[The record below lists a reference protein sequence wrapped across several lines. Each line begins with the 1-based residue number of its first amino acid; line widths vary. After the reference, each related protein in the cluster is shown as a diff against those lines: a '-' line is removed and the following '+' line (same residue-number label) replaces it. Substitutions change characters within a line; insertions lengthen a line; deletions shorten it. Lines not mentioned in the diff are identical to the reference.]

1 MIVRDGE
8 AYLREA
14 IDSILRQTFD
24 DFELIILDDG
34 SSDGTAAL
42 IQENA
47 RADPRIRALREE
59 RPGVGLSA
67 ALRRACAG
75 ARGTYIARMDADD
88 VSLPDRLERQVRFL
102 EVHLEVAVV
111 GSAMRCMNGSRL
123 LADVLRYPEEAAEI
137 AAALPRVNCI
147 AHPTVM
153 MRREVY
159 AATGGYRRPFRH
171 AEDYDL
177 WLRIAERHDLRNLPA
192 PLLHYRFHEGQVTAS
207 CIPEQVIHT
216 LGAQVSARRR
226 RAREADPVEGRE
238 RIGRQDLLEM
248 GLIDREIDR
257 AILKGYFYRCDLVLG
272 LGLAG
277 QATRIV
283 EEMERLTL
291 VGSMTRRRAA
301 EVAWLRGTIA
311 FRAGRW
317 LRGAGWIARACLR
330 RPTTLKRLAKRWKRR
345 SGPVAVSRAPERH
358 GALTASPPGALRPV
372 PRPRR
377 VMLLAGAEVAG
388 GLLTHV
394 GILAAG
400 LSAAGHAV
408 HVVLSPAGGADDPA
422 RECAAAGAEV
432 TRLSVRGKFDL
443 TGIARLRRLVATW
456 SPDVVHLH
464 LSSPI
469 EAVPA
474 LVAARLGGARRIVTT
489 EHAPTWSPLRR
500 FYSGAV
506 KRIATRHLDAVIAV
520 SEADARYL
528 QTEFGLP
535 PGILTVI
542 PNGVPRFAPGIT
554 REAARARYGLPEGR
568 VTIVGYLGALETK
581 KGVMDLL
588 AGAAGSG
595 LPGLVVALAGEGSL
609 APELRR
615 QAAHLPFTLVLPG
628 RVRDAGDFLAGLDVF
643 VLPSHQEAMP
653 LALLEAMAAGLP
665 IVAARVGGIPEA
677 LQQGAAGLLVTPAR
691 PEEIA
696 QALRRLSRDGDL
708 GPRLGAAAREAAERD
723 YGADLMVRRVEALY
737 GRLLDGGEG
746 RRSRA
751 PAAA

>member
-1 MIVRDGE
+1 MTVRNGE

-14 IDSILRQTFD
+14 IDSVLRQTLD

-42 IQENA
+42 IQAQA
-47 RADPRIRALREE
+47 RADPRIRPLREE
-59 RPGVGLSA
+59 RPGGGPGPA
-67 ALRRACAG
+67 ARRACAE
-75 ARGTYIARMDADD
+75 ARGIYIARMDADD
-88 VSLPDRLERQVRFL
+88 VSLPDRLEKQIRFL
-102 EVHLEVAVV
+102 EDHPEVAVV
-111 GSAMRCMNGSRL
+111 GSSMRCMRGSSL
-123 LADVLRYPEEAAEI
+123 LASVLRFPEEAADI
-137 AAALPRVNCI
+137 GATLPRVNCI
-147 AHPTVM
+147 AQSTVM

-159 AATGGYRRPFRH
+159 AAVGGYRRPFLH

-177 WLRIAERHDLRNLPA
+177 WLRIAERHPLRNLPD
-192 PLLHYRFHEGQVTAS
+192 PLLHYRFHEGQTTS
-207 CIPEQVIHT
+207 TCIPEQVIHT

-238 RIGRQDLLEM
+238 RIGRRDLLEM

-291 VGSMTRRRAA
+291 GGSMIRRRAA
-301 EVAWLRGTIA
+301 EVAWLRGMIA
-311 FRAGRW
+311 FRTGRW
-317 LRGAGWIARACLR
+317 LRGAGWIARACLT
-330 RPTTLKRLAKRWKRR
+330 RPTTLKRLARRSERR
-345 SGPVAVSRAPERH
+345 SGPVAVSGAPAGH
-358 GALTASPPGALRPV
+358 GSFTASPPGAHPPV
-372 PRPRR
+372 PRARR
-377 VMLLAGAEVAG
+377 VMLVAGAEVAG
-388 GLLTHV
+388 GLLAHV
-394 GILAAG
+394 RTLAAG
-400 LSAAGHAV
+400 LSAAGHSV
-408 HVVLSPAGGADDPA
+408 HVVLSPARGADDPA
-422 RECAAAGAEV
+422 RDCAAAGAEV
-432 TRLSVRGKFDL
+432 ARLSVRGKFDL
-443 TGIARLRRLVATW
+443 AGIARLRRLVSAW

-528 QTEFGLP
+528 RTDFGLRP
-535 PGILTVI
+535 EIVTVI

-554 REAARARYGLPEGR
+554 REAARARFGLPEDQG
-568 VTIVGYLGALETK
+568 TIVGYLGALETK

-628 RVRDAGDFLAGLDVF
+628 RVRDASDFLACLDVF
-643 VLPSHQEAMP
+643 VFPSHQEAMG

-677 LQQGAAGLLVTPAR
+677 LQQGAAGLLVAPAR

-708 GPRLGAAAREAAERD
+708 GRRLGAAARAAAERD
-723 YGADLMVRRVEALY
+723 YGADLMVRRIEALY
-737 GRLLDGGEG
+737 GRLLDGGAG